1 MTSAVPVQGGEDFR
15 IQLSDQIQYARFH
28 MIHVRRGT
36 EIKSVLFGPSL
47 AKLLERL
54 QYVRT
59 VVRFGVVFA
68 DGNGLARY
76 VE

>member
-1 MTSAVPVQGGEDFR
+1 
-15 IQLSDQIQYARFH
+15 
-28 MIHVRRGT
+28 MIHIRRAT
-36 EIKSVLFGPSL
+36 EIEFVLFGRSL

-54 QYVRT
+54 QYVCT
-59 VVRFGVVFA
+59 VVRFGIVFA